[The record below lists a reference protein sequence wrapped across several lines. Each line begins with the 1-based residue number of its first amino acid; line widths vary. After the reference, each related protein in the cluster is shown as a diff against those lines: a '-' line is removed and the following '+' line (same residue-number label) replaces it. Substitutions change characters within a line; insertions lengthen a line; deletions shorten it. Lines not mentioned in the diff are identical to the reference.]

1 MGGSDTGSIN
11 SNTDMSSNCQGLE
24 DAVLATPRSK
34 RMRLDTSM
42 EQGPSSEALK
52 LENADSLARQ
62 NDGGQA
68 NTGLPEGNKNYTSA
82 TADTL
87 PGFIVLGS
95 HLKSPEATTSYSER
109 DIRPSRFGENGPSRY
124 ERNRRLLHQPKQRSN
139 DDALAECAQDDSL
152 SRNSPAS
159 ELSSEASVNILH
171 RTALGKEPQLASS
184 EIKVAASTGVALEH
198 RPAKSASRLRNCSEA
213 SYASA
218 KPALA
223 RGQPHEH
230 VDPGAEVAPVAG
242 ILLGDLAT
250 PSIIPADS
258 LDSLKNTDILSY
270 LSGHRVGTGPEHPLG
285 AQPLSRPPPLANPRT
300 FPTNLAMQSLEL
312 RLSTPVGQPLPP
324 PPQLW
329 VPILLPDPMPPYRLG
344 SGCLERESAG
354 TDAAACPLRMGV
366 DSRAGMDSSLIQEQG
381 EAGHPDP
388 RHYFAVTRD
397 NFTNIPLT
405 MINQA
410 LEVIGAPMSGLRG
423 SPALSIRYL
432 ERYFEAVRQYPS
444 HCIYIEREK
453 DTNSADNT

>member
-11 SNTDMSSNCQGLE
+11 SNTDKSSNCQGLE
-24 DAVLATPRSK
+24 DAVLACRRSK
-34 RMRLDTSM
+34 RMRLDM
-42 EQGPSSEALK
+42 EQCPSSAALK
-52 LENADSLARQ
+52 LENSDSLARQ
-62 NDGGQA
+62 NDGAQA
-68 NTGLPEGNKNYTSA
+68 NTGLSEGNKNYASA

-95 HLKSPEATTSYSER
+95 HLKPSEASASYSEQG
-109 DIRPSRFGENGPSRY
+109 IRPSRFGENGPSRY

-152 SRNSPAS
+152 SQNSQAS

-171 RTALGKEPQLASS
+171 HTALGKEPQLASS

-198 RPAKSASRLRNCSEA
+198 RPRHSASPLRNCSEA
-213 SYASA
+213 SYTSA

-242 ILLGDLAT
+242 ILLGDVAT
-250 PSIIPADS
+250 PSIVPADS
-258 LDSLKNTDILSY
+258 LDSLKNTGILSY
-270 LSGHRVGTGPEHPLG
+270 LSGDRVGTGPERPLG
-285 AQPLSRPPPLANPRT
+285 AQPLSRPPPLANSRS
-300 FPTNLAMQSLEL
+300 FQTNLAMQSHEL
-312 RLSTPVGQPLPP
+312 RFSTPVGQPLPP
-324 PPQLW
+324 PPRLW

-344 SGCLERESAG
+344 SRSLERGSEG
-354 TDAAACPLRMGV
+354 TDAAACPLRMGA
-366 DSRAGMDSSLIQEQG
+366 DSHACTDSSLIQEHG

-388 RHYFAVTRD
+388 RHYFAVNRD
-397 NFTNIPLT
+397 NFTNVPLT

-432 ERYFEAVRQYPS
+432 ERYFEAVRLYPS